1 MSDVELQRVHESQIE
16 EIQASHRQEV
26 QQLKNNHQEEIKK
39 LLVSLFSSYNL

>member
-39 LLVSLFSSYNL
+39 LLVCLFYSYNL